1 MAYFGVKIFYMALRE
16 ENIRLIFGLK
26 MRQLR
31 IDKGLSL
38 SELAQRTGISVS
50 YLTEI
55 EKARKYPKAD
65 KISLLA
71 EALETSYD
79 QLVSLQLDKRLAAVS
94 ELLQS
99 HVLTDLPLEMFGV
112 EPASLLELLAGAPT
126 KLSAFIS
133 TLIEIGRNYG
143 LGFEGFYFA
152 VLRSFQEMHDNYF
165 ADLEDAAAAFAQT
178 HRLQPP
184 LKPELLSALL
194 EKTYGYTISYTDFSD
209 QPALQQLRSLTLPGK
224 SPQLLLHQRLDA
236 DQRSFA
242 LGRELGYNFVG
253 LSDRAYTATW
263 IEVNNFEQ
271 VLNNFRASY
280 FSSALLLPADRLEK
294 DLQHFFE
301 QKQFDPLF
309 LPRLMQSYGVSAETL
324 MHRMTSLL
332 PARFGIGELFFLRF
346 EKVDT
351 SEEYVLTKEL
361 HLNGQHNPHATVLNE
376 HYCRRWLSLTAINQ
390 LRAEGKELLCAAQQS
405 HYVDSDNQ
413 YLLITIATPAS
424 AWQPTD
430 GSVSI
435 GLRLNAALKRKIR
448 FWNDPAMRIRT
459 VGETC
464 ERCPLVDC
472 ESRAAAPR
480 VVQQRHKTAAMKQA
494 VANLLLKNKQAQ
506 G

>member
-1 MAYFGVKIFYMALRE
+1 MAYFGVKFFCMALRE

-126 KLSAFIS
+126 KLSAFVS

-143 LGFEGFYFA
+143 LGFEGFYLA

-165 ADLEDAAAAFAQT
+165 PELEDAVAAFAQS
-178 HRLQPP
+178 HRLQTP
-184 LKPELLSALL
+184 LSEEQLSELLVS
-194 EKTYGYTISYTDFSD
+194 EYGYTITYTAFDD
-209 QPALQQLRSLTLPGK
+209 QPELRQLRSLTLPGK
-224 SPQLLLHQRLDA
+224 SPRLLLHQQLNA
-236 DQRSFA
+236 EQRAFA
-242 LGRELGYNFVG
+242 LGRELGYNYLG
-253 LSDRAYTATW
+253 LVDRPYTATW
-263 IEVNNFEQ
+263 IEVNTFEQ

-280 FSSALLLPADRLEK
+280 FSSALLLPSVVLEK
-294 DLQHFFE
+294 ELQHFFE
-301 QKQFDPLF
+301 QKQFDTHF
-309 LPRLMQSYGVSAETL
+309 LPGLMQSYGVSAETL
-324 MHRMTSLL
+324 LHRMTSLL
-332 PARFGIGELFFLRF
+332 PARFGLGELFFLRF
-346 EKVDT
+346 EKVPT
-351 SEEYVLTKEL
+351 PEEFVLTKEL

-376 HYCRRWLSLTAINQ
+376 HYCRRWLSLTAIHELQSAGEN
-390 LRAEGKELLCAAQQS
+390 LLCTAQQS

-413 YLLITIATPAS
+413 YLLMSIATTAS

-448 FWNDPAMRIRT
+448 FWNDPALRIRT

-472 ESRAAAPR
+472 ESRAASPR
-480 VVQQRHKTAAMKQA
+480 VVQQQQKTAAMKQA
-494 VANLLLKNKQAQ
+494 VNALLLKNKQAQ